1 MRALF
6 VPVAALACAGLA
18 TYAARGLIE
27 GKEQPIVVEAAPVAA
42 PVVYQKILV
51 AARGLEVGTF
61 VHDGDTVWQEWP
73 DFGVPDGY
81 VVQGEGAF
89 DAMGAVVR
97 LPVPAG
103 QPLLPEHLVKPNER
117 GFLAAVLD
125 PGMRAITIPVDEAT
139 SNAGLI
145 FPGDRVDLILT
156 RVDNENAG
164 GGVGTRSSRTVLRD
178 LRVLAM
184 GRNIAVLAAQDAGA
198 PPVRT
203 VTLEAT
209 PDGAQTVALVNELG
223 KLSLSLRSLARDDA
237 ARPDLRDG
245 VAEADLLPRKT
256 THVVERLVVIRGSS
270 KEDTQIKENLP

>member
-1 MRALF
+1 MRPLF
-6 VPVAALACAGLA
+6 VPIAALACAGLA

-61 VHDGDTVWQEWP
+61 VHDGDTAWQEWP

-89 DAMGAVVR
+89 EASGAVVR

-184 GRNIAVLAAQDAGA
+184 GRNIAVLAALDAGA

-209 PDGAQTVALVNELG
+209 PDGVQTVALVNELG

-256 THVVERLVVIRGSS
+256 TRVVERLVVIRGSS

>member
-1 MRALF
+1 MRPLF
-6 VPVAALACAGLA
+6 VPIAALACAGLA

-27 GKEQPIVVEAAPVAA
+27 GKEQPIVVEAAPVVA

-61 VHDGDTVWQEWP
+61 VHDGDTAWQEWP

-89 DAMGAVVR
+89 EASGAVVR

-156 RVDNENAG
+156 RVDNENTGSGA
-164 GGVGTRSSRTVLRD
+164 GTRSSRTVLRD

-209 PDGAQTVALVNELG
+209 PDEAQTVALVNELG

-237 ARPDLRDG
+237 AQPDWRDG
-245 VAEADLLPRKT
+245 VAEADLLPRKAT
-256 THVVERLVVIRGSS
+256 RVVEKLVVIRGSS